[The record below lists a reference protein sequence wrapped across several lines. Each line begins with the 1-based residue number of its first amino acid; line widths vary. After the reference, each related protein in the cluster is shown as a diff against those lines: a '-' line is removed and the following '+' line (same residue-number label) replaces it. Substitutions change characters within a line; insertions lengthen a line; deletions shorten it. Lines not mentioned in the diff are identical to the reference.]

1 MNKKLFKNWKKILLI
16 FGILIVV
23 MFLIF
28 VVIGLFHGSK
38 NDNNKFKDEYEKLND
53 VVVIDEKKYPS
64 VNISD
69 NNKMIYVSYDDVID
83 IFNNGGN
90 EVIYIGYPKCLY
102 CRTVAQV
109 LTDTVKDMEI
119 DEIYYLDVE
128 EKKDGYAELLKVLG
142 DEFFVEGRV
151 KDKIYV
157 PSVLFVVNGKI
168 VSYNKGTLFSQE
180 DPYDELDQS
189 QIDGL
194 SRIYRNGIN
203 DVVDSIKIKNGINYN
218 DENS

>member
-1 MNKKLFKNWKKILLI
+1 MLNNLLNDKKKRMYIIGGIVLFFIFLGVVFIVFNKSDGENFKY
-16 FGILIVV
+16 
-23 MFLIF
+23 
-28 VVIGLFHGSK
+28 
-38 NDNNKFKDEYEKLND
+38 EYEKLND
-53 VVVIDEKKYPS
+53 KKNDLDKKYPNVDIS
-64 VNISD
+64 SD
-69 NNKMIYVSYDDVID
+69 NVIRYVSYNEIFDVFD
-83 IFNNGGN
+83 NMGD

-109 LTDTVKDMEI
+109 LTDTAKDTDI

-128 EKKDGYAELLKVLG
+128 EKKDGYAKLLKIIG
-142 DEFFVEGRV
+142 NKFFNEGKV

-168 VSYNKGTLFSQE
+168 VSYNKGTLFSHE
-180 DPYDELDQS
+180 DPYEKLDQS

-203 DVVDSIKIKNGINYN
+203 DVIKSKNTKL
-218 DENS
+218 DK